1 MSFNVRPWSR
11 EQHTFWLSKPF
22 GLDINSWFEVRV
34 CTFVTVEVLP
44 EQCNDSAV
52 SQALLLP
59 CCGCAWLVE
68 VEVSLSHNDSS
79 VCCHVL
85 LLFVLS
91 FFNLTER
98 ALPPPCCGCAWYVE
112 VPYIN

>member
-52 SQALLLP
+52 LTSVAAAML
-59 CCGCAWLVE
+59 WLCMVGGGRGK
-68 VEVSLSHNDSS
+68 SI
-79 VCCHVL
+79 
-85 LLFVLS
+85 
-91 FFNLTER
+91 TQ
-98 ALPPPCCGCAWYVE
+98 
-112 VPYIN
+112 